1 MFYRNRNLGGS
12 ATATLFPRIL
22 VVPEKLGL
30 ESMLNTFL
38 LYFSLFQ
45 ADRTLDLKK
54 IHSELRKYL

>member
-54 IHSELRKYL
+54 NTL